1 MASTRSFLALAVAAV
16 QLAALPEPAAEASAR
31 FPRPWLIRP
40 APPVE
45 SPAPLP
51 SPPDAAMANV
61 QLERIGAKGESRTTG
76 SASRRGALENPA
88 QLPLEG
94 LGYYI
99 LRPER
104 DTHHGTDDL
113 VAGLIEA
120 CARLKNADP
129 GMQPLAVGDLSG
141 PRGGRIALHL
151 SHRSGR
157 DADLLF
163 FRRDMDGKP
172 VLTDDLLRF
181 NGRGLG
187 RYKGEKLAFDVE
199 RNWALVKALLTNRRF
214 GDRVVRIF
222 VALPLKTK
230 LIRYAERVEPR
241 RSLVRRARW
250 LLQEAKR
257 PAGAHDDHLHLRIAC
272 SPRERAFGCRD

>member
-1 MASTRSFLALAVAAV
+1 MASTRYVLALAVTAA

-40 APPVE
+40 APPAE
-45 SPAPLP
+45 PASPLP
-51 SPPDAAMANV
+51 APPDAGMAHA
-61 QLERIGAKGESRTTG
+61 QLERIEAKGESRTTG
-76 SASRRGALENPA
+76 SAFRRGALENPA
-88 QLPLEG
+88 QLPFEG

-104 DTHHGTDDL
+104 DSHHGTNDL
-113 VAGLIEA
+113 IAGLIEV
-120 CARLKNADP
+120 CAQLKQADP
-129 GMQPLAVGDLSG
+129 AMQPLAIGDISG
-141 PRGGRIALHL
+141 PRGGPIALHL

-163 FRRDMDGKP
+163 FWRNLDGKP
-172 VLTDDLLRF
+172 VLTDDFLRF

-214 GDRVVRIF
+214 GDRIARIF

-241 RSLVRRARW
+241 QSLVRRARW

-257 PAGAHDDHLHLRIAC
+257 PAGAHDDHFHVRIGC
-272 SPRERAFGCRD
+272 SARERSFGCRD